1 MKIHT
6 YVKAGRALMDAFGVR
21 HVFLVTDSQGAVDE
35 AMACA
40 REHPDICRDLTFRF
54 LDKKRWVGAEGGMW
68 GLVEAGCLSKL
79 ITHRVGEPVS
89 LGELAS
95 GVSGHSDGVRDGSE
109 VLDGDRRRVE
119 LRPEDLGAHVLRV
132 SAESA
137 GSHAASVRMSPAR

>member
-68 GLVEAGCLSKL
+68 GLVEAGRLSKL
-79 ITHRVGEPVS
+79 ITAQGGRTRFPRGAREWS
-89 LGELAS
+89 FWTF
-95 GVSGHSDGVRDGSE
+95 
-109 VLDGDRRRVE
+109 RRSSRW
-119 LRPEDLGAHVLRV
+119 LRGARWR
-132 SAESA
+132 S
-137 GSHAASVRMSPAR
+137 